1 MAVRTARF
9 LTELRKFAAVGLDSA
24 VLIYHLEDTKP
35 YSDLSE
41 AAFAA
46 IAAGVPRAVL
56 STVSVTALLVRP
68 FAKSEPARVDTFERF
83 LLSLPNAILRAPDYA
98 TAKEAARL
106 RARYGIRTP
115 DALLVAAARTEGA
128 EALVT
133 NDASLRKL
141 KAEGLTVLVL
151 DDYV

>member
-1 MAVRTARF
+1 MTFRIGRA
-9 LTELRKFAAVGLDSA
+9 LDA
-24 VLIYHLEDTKP
+24 G
-35 YSDLSE
+35 
-41 AAFAA
+41 AG
-46 IAAGVPRAVL
+46 AAGAPRAVL
-56 STVSVTALLVRP
+56 STVSVTELLVRP
-68 FAKSEPARVDTFERF
+68 FAASEPDRVETFERF

-115 DALLVAAARTEGA
+115 DALLVATTRNERA
-128 EALVT
+128 EAFIT